1 MSIVDEQQVVL
12 QWMQQGISRRVLGKA
27 IRHFGGISQ
36 LLASPVDALQPFFPK
51 AADRIGIHQLHQDT
65 GALASQLAYLG
76 AQVIFPN
83 HPHWPE
89 RLGHLYDP
97 PPWLICMGNLSLL
110 EKPQLAVV
118 GSRRATP
125 AGARF
130 AQTLAEG
137 LAETSWVVTSGLA
150 LGIDAAAHQGSVGN
164 TIAVLGNGIDKPY
177 PAKNKELFRSIVD
190 SGGLV
195 VSEALLGESP
205 QPWHFPARNRIIA
218 ALCQKLIVVE
228 AAVKSGSLITAEIA
242 LDLGREVYAVPG
254 GVYANASAGCLALL
268 KQGAG
273 MVTCVEDLGIDAQV
287 AQKTEIPLTGQ
298 EQIIIN
304 AVAAMPM
311 TENQLAEC
319 LNLPL
324 SELSQLLLGL
334 ELSGRIIHAPG
345 GYHIK

>member
-12 QWMQQGISRRVLGKA
+12 QWMQQGISRRILGKA
-27 IRHFGGISQ
+27 IRQFGGVSQ
-36 LLASPVDALQPFFPK
+36 LLNQPVDALQPFFPK

-65 GALASQLAYLG
+65 SQLVTQLEHLG

-110 EKPQLAVV
+110 KRPQLAVV

-130 AQTLAEG
+130 AETLAEG
-137 LAETSWVVTSGLA
+137 LAETQWVVTSGLA
-150 LGIDAAAHQGSVGN
+150 LGIDAAAHKGSVGH
-164 TIAVLGNGIDKPY
+164 TIAVLGNGLDKPY
-177 PAKNKELFRSIVD
+177 PARNKELFKSIIT

-195 VSEALLGESP
+195 ISEALLGESP

-218 ALCQKLIVVE
+218 ALCQKLVVVE

-273 MVTCVEDLGIDAQV
+273 MVTCIEDLGIEAEMLPASDA
-287 AQKTEIPLTGQ
+287 PLTEK
-298 EQIIIN
+298 EQVIVN
-304 AVAAMPM
+304 AIASMPM
-311 TENQLAEC
+311 SQNQLAEQ
-319 LNLPL
+319 LFIPL
-324 SELSQLLLGL
+324 VELSQLLLGL
-334 ELSGRIIHAPG
+334 EISGRIIHAPG